1 MKILH
6 KHNRF
11 TWERDLLCNTLNS
24 AHHKH
29 RYYVTLIIIRRKKK
43 WNWSGQESLN
53 QMRFVFL
60 WLRYNGLQRTAASL
74 IFRYWAPVEPF
85 NSGTFFVAIKD
96 LGANC
101 RDNDASND
109 GYLIEPSHFFSNA
122 TRYTEQFCKTY
133 FKSKACGHLSLSHYF
148 ESLSHSVVLWCIY
161 NK

>member
-101 RDNDASND
+101 KDNDASND
-109 GYLIEPSHFFSNA
+109 GYLIEPSHFFE
-122 TRYTEQFCKTY
+122 RYTLHRTILQDAFQI
-133 FKSKACGHLSLSHYF
+133 KSMRSFVIIALFWVSLALGRPLVHL
-148 ESLSHSVVLWCIY
+148 
-161 NK
+161 